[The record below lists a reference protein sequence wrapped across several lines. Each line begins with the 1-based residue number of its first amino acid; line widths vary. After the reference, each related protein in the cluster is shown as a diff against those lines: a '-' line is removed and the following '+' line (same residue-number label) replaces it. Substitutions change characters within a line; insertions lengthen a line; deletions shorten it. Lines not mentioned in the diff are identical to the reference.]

1 MKSSKSLH
9 ETHTEAHTGSCRR
22 VFGQVVAWAVNKRE
36 KGRRRRKKRER
47 ERDLETSK
55 ERKKKNTCL
64 S

>member
-1 MKSSKSLH
+1 MESSKSLH

-47 ERDLETSK
+47 KRLRDVEG
-55 ERKKKNTCL
+55 EEEKNTCL